1 MGILRTTAWIIL
13 AGSILAGCHGGTVPV
28 PVPVETAAPPDTTG
42 GFVFAESP
50 VLKVTAGMMAEQ
62 FNTDMLP
69 SAITRID
76 SLTAENTVYEIL
88 LDSLLGHEADTFDL
102 RQAHS
107 LYRQYEQLR
116 YDQVMRL
123 MYQKLIVDSVTVND
137 SEMTAAY
144 IADSETYRVPDRYRA
159 RHIVISPQ
167 GLKKSPDSVLY
178 RNVST
183 EALDSIAHEKIVTLR
198 QRILA
203 GASFDTMAMVYSQD
217 RGSASNGGDLGLIS
231 VVNMVKPFDS
241 VIMHAPIGE
250 ISEPVKTVFGWHLV
264 RVEAFVPTHILPL
277 DSVRGEVASKL
288 GQEKIGE
295 RSRRFIDSLRNYG
308 QMVIDSAALCL
319 PDSLHQ
325 RDDLMAVVNPQD
337 KRYGHDTLTFEDYA
351 EQVYPFQRAKKID
364 RPLNYDEKKELVT
377 GIAMRFHLM
386 TVAKRLGYYHD
397 PQIEAWSADT
407 RKRYAIS
414 VMKKG
419 IVSEEYMVPDSAV
432 QAYYDAHLSDYQV
445 DRPLT
450 VQHIIFSDSA
460 LAAHIRDQL
469 TSGADFMEMAR
480 QYYPGEPDIR
490 TAAAD
495 LGEIGPKDMPAAFY
509 SAAMSTPVGGISRPV
524 KTEFG
529 YHLIKVLARNLS
541 VDFDRAA
548 LTIRPKLKRAWQEQ
562 TRREWVDR
570 KLGQPPVIRWERLG
584 DLYRKIVKPPAPE
597 DQLVRP

>member
-1 MGILRTTAWIIL
+1 MGILRTTAWIFL

-50 VLKVTAGMMAEQ
+50 ILNVTAGMMAEQ

-69 SAITRID
+69 SAITKID
-76 SLTAENTVYEIL
+76 SVTAENTVYEIL
-88 LDSLLGHEADTFDL
+88 LDSLLGREADTFDL

-144 IADSETYRVPDRYRA
+144 AADSETYRVPDQYRV
-159 RHIVISPQ
+159 RHIVISAQ

-178 RNVST
+178 RNVDT
-183 EALDSIAHEKIVTLR
+183 EVLDSIAHEKIVTLR

-217 RGSASNGGDLGLIS
+217 RGSASKGGDLGFLS
-231 VVNMVKPFDS
+231 TASLVKPFDS
-241 VIMHAPIGE
+241 TVMHTPIGE
-250 ISEPVKTVFGWHLV
+250 VSEPIKTVFGWHIV
-264 RVEAFVPTHILPL
+264 RVEEFLPSHILPL
-277 DSVRGEVASKL
+277 DSVRGEVASKI

-295 RSRRFIDSLRNYG
+295 RSRRFIDSLRAAG
-308 QMVIDSAALCL
+308 KVVVDSAALSL
-319 PDSLHQ
+319 PDSLHKKG
-325 RDDLMAVVNPQD
+325 DLMAIINPQD
-337 KRYGHDTLTFEDYA
+337 KEYGHDTLTYEDYA
-351 EQVYPFQRAKKID
+351 EQVYSFQRAKKID
-364 RPLNYDEKKELVT
+364 RSLNYDEKKELIT
-377 GIAMRFHLM
+377 SIAMRFHLM
-386 TVAKRLGYYHD
+386 TVAKRLGYYND
-397 PQIEAWSADT
+397 PKVEAWAADT
-407 RKRYAIS
+407 KKRYAIS
-414 VMKKG
+414 IMKKG
-419 IVSEEYMVPDSAV
+419 IVNEEYIVPDSAV
-432 QAYYDAHLSDYQV
+432 RAYYDAHIGEYQV

-548 LTIRPKLKRAWQEQ
+548 LTIRPKLKKAWQEQ
-562 TRREWVDR
+562 TRREWVER
-570 KLGQPPVIRWERLG
+570 KLGRPPVIHWERLG